1 MSSAKMGLKSTA
13 TDQPQAL
20 LAAMSDFIN
29 GSYEAM
35 NLEAV
40 RLAMQGPL
48 KPYFAGIQYDP
59 VKDKFTAT
67 TDQALT
73 PMYEAIFRAAPA
85 DAAGATNWLTG
96 WKSIIDVVLGDYVRD

>member
-1 MSSAKMGLKSTA
+1 MGLKSTA

-67 TDQALT
+67 TDYRKNPHPNCRKKARPIKAAKIRIEISIPQL
-73 PMYEAIFRAAPA
+73 EAKPEEDLF
-85 DAAGATNWLTG
+85 AGLF
-96 WKSIIDVVLGDYVRD
+96 